1 MDEKEMQE
9 LHELRHFSWTNLFL
23 VTGLS
28 FLVFSGLLTFLQ
40 GSHIS
45 FFFNIGAVA
54 TALGILGLIN
64 KWVSQKF
71 IPVKSRQQEQGQ

>member
-28 FLVFSGLLTFLQ
+28 FLVFSGLLIFLQ
-40 GSHIS
+40 GSHID
-45 FFFNIGAVA
+45 FFFTIGTAA
-54 TALGILGLIN
+54 TVLGILGLLN

-71 IPVKSRQQEQGQ
+71 IPVKSQQQEQSQ

>member
-1 MDEKEMQE
+1 MDEKELQE
-9 LHELRHFSWTNLFL
+9 LNDLRGFSWTNLFL

-45 FFFNIGAVA
+45 VFFNIGLVG
-54 TALGILGLIN
+54 TGIGILGVLN
-64 KWVSQKF
+64 KWLSQKLL
-71 IPVKSRQQEQGQ
+71 PAKTRQQD